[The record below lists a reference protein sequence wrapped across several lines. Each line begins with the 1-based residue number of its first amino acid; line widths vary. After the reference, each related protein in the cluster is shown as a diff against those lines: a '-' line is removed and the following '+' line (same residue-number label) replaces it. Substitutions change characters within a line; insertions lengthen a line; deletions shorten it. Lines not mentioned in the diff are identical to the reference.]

1 MPTAKKAVTIGEL
14 KEQLGRA
21 QLTIMT
27 DYRGLK
33 VSDLEGLRGS
43 LRPVGAEFRVA
54 KNTLTTIA
62 ADRNG
67 IAGLDELL
75 AGPTGLVIAYDD
87 PVGASKVVS
96 DFARTS
102 RIMTVKGGVFGD
114 RLLSADEV
122 ESLATMPS
130 REELRAR
137 LLGMLVSPLSR
148 TLGVLGGP
156 ARSVVYVLN
165 AKAEQAAAGTDAQA
179 AD

>member
-14 KEQLGRA
+14 EGQIGRA

-33 VSDLEGLRGS
+33 VSDLQGLRGS

-62 ADRNG
+62 AGRKG
-67 IAGLDELL
+67 IEGLGEIL

-96 DFARTS
+96 DFVRTS
-102 RIMTVKGGVFGD
+102 RIMTVKGAVFGD
-114 RLLSADEV
+114 RLLTADDV

-130 REELRAR
+130 KDELRAR

-148 TLGVLGGP
+148 TLGVLSGP
-156 ARSVVYVLN
+156 SRSIVYVLN
-165 AKAEQAAAGTDAQA
+165 AKAEQVGGGSEAQA

>member
-1 MPTAKKAVTIGEL
+1 MPTAKKAATIDEL
-14 KEQLGRA
+14 EARLGRA

-33 VSDLEGLRGS
+33 VADLQGFRAT

-62 ADRNG
+62 AGRTG
-67 IAGLDELL
+67 IDGLDELL

-87 PVGASKVVS
+87 PVGASKAVA
-96 DFARTS
+96 DFVRTS

-114 RLLSADEV
+114 RLLTAEDV

-130 REELRAR
+130 QDELRAR

-156 ARSVVYVLN
+156 SRSVVYLLN
-165 AKAEQAAAGTDAQA
+165 AKAAQAGGGEAAQA

>member
-1 MPTAKKAVTIGEL
+1 MPTAKKAATIGEL
-14 KEQLGRA
+14 EDQLGRA
-21 QLTIMT
+21 QLTILT

-33 VSDLEGLRGS
+33 VADLQGLRGS

-62 ADRNG
+62 ADRKG
-67 IAGLDELL
+67 IGGLDEML
-75 AGPTGLVIAYDD
+75 AGPTGLVIAYED
-87 PVGASKVVS
+87 PVGASKVIT

-102 RIMTVKGGVFGD
+102 RILTVKGGVFGD
-114 RLLSADEV
+114 RLLSPAEI

-130 REELRAR
+130 AEELRAR

-148 TLGVLGGP
+148 TLGLLGGP
-156 ARSVVYVLN
+156 SRSIVYLLN
-165 AKAEQAAAGTDAQA
+165 AKANAAGETSQAQA

>member
-1 MPTAKKAVTIGEL
+1 MPTAKKAATIGEL
-14 KEQLGRA
+14 EAQLGRA

-33 VSDLEGLRGS
+33 VADLQGLRGS
-43 LRPVGAEFRVA
+43 LRPLGAEFRVA
-54 KNTLTTIA
+54 KNTLTAIA
-62 ADRNG
+62 AGRKG
-67 IAGLDELL
+67 IEGLDALL

-87 PVGASKVVS
+87 PVGTSKVVS
-96 DFARTS
+96 DFVRTS
-102 RIMTVKGGVFGD
+102 RIMTVKGGIFGD

-130 REELRAR
+130 LEELRAR

-156 ARSVVYVLN
+156 SRSIVYLLN
-165 AKAEQAAAGTDAQA
+165 ARAEQSGGEATAQA

>member
-165 AKAEQAAAGTDAQA
+165 AKAEQAAGTDAQA